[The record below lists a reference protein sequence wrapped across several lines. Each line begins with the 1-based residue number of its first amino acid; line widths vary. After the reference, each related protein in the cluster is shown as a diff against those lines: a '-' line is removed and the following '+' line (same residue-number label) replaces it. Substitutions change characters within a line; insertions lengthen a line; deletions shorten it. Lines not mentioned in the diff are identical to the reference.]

1 MIATLLAQITNPALP
16 GGLQNA
22 SSANAAGAGLA
33 KYIGI
38 LWQTALVMGGI
49 AVLAYMIM
57 GGLTWIMAA
66 GDKGKVEQAKER
78 ITQGLIGLAVL
89 FSVGAISVFFGTA
102 LGIDLLKPNFASIM
116 GAAGGSTGGGGG
128 GGGGSSLSST
138 SDCGNGMNIGDKGS
152 DGGTGGYCT
161 SGPATMKCVAAGV
174 GPSKFSYPHL
184 EPCACPSGQVKSGYT
199 LLPGGC

>member
-22 SSANAAGAGLA
+22 SSPAAAGAGLA

-78 ITQGLIGLAVL
+78 ITQGLIGFAVL
-89 FSVGAISVFFGTA
+89 FSVAAISVFFGTA
-102 LGIDLLKPNFASIM
+102 LGIDLLKPNFSSIM

-128 GGGGSSLSST
+128 SGGGTSAAGTTCAGGLSLGQS
-138 SDCGNGMNIGDKGS
+138 GNAGTQDYC
-152 DGGTGGYCT
+152 TGGA
-161 SGPATMKCVAAGV
+161 SIVKCVAAGE
-174 GPSKFSYPHL
+174 GPSKFSYAHL
-184 EPCACPSGQVKSGYT
+184 EPCGCA
-199 LLPGGC
+199 PGATKNPQYQFMPGC